1 MVSVGVLERRRVF
14 HERNICHF
22 CGRFVLEAEGWA
34 ESIPPY
40 HTILATWDDDANFFT
55 GPFHLGCIRG
65 FERRGEF
72 RQAMVDW
79 LTTTNRLITV
89 HDEDGQPHEISAT
102 GLGYTEKIAELPDG
116 EIYEDPRF
124 NRWVF
129 IEEAGPYH
137 FLELDA
143 VEALRAGGRVRG
155 DGGGTSAVLPAEPDP
170 SIESWNL
177 SELLDFL
184 EVRDLYQG
192 LLDDLEPKY
201 KFWEGGLGRAG
212 YILTYSLSAIRPL
225 PGSVG
230 DFFARYLPNYTSKRL
245 EDA

>member
-1 MVSVGVLERRRVF
+1 MF
-14 HERNICHF
+14 HERNACHF

-40 HTILATWDDDANFFT
+40 HTILATWDDESTVFN
-55 GPFHLGCIRG
+55 GSFHLGCVRN

-72 RQAMVDW
+72 RQAIVDW

-102 GLGYTEKIAELPDG
+102 GLGYTNKIAKLSDG

-129 IEEAGPYH
+129 IEAAGPYH
-137 FLELDA
+137 FLELEA
-143 VEALRAGGRVRG
+143 AEALRAGQRVRG
-155 DGGGTSAVLPAEPDP
+155 DGGGTSAVLPTEPAAN
-170 SIESWNL
+170 IESWSL
-177 SELLDFL
+177 PELLGFL
-184 EVRDLYQG
+184 EIRDLYQE
-192 LLDDLEPKY
+192 LLDTLEPQY
-201 KFWEGGLGRAG
+201 RFWEGGPGRAG
-212 YILTYSLSAIRPL
+212 YILTYSLSAVRPI
-225 PGSVG
+225 PIGVG
-230 DFFARYLPNYTSKRL
+230 AFFDRYLQSYAPKRL